1 MKHIRVRL
9 FALVLICIGAGLVC
23 VNWYQLKTENK
34 YSFKIA
40 AFAPLCVVGG
50 FFLIF
55 FPTKVGKPVT
65 MLDKILAIVVFGI
78 GLFAGLVNWFLMDPG
93 FFGR

>member
-23 VNWYQLKTENK
+23 VNWYQLNTENK

-50 FFLIF
+50 LFLVF